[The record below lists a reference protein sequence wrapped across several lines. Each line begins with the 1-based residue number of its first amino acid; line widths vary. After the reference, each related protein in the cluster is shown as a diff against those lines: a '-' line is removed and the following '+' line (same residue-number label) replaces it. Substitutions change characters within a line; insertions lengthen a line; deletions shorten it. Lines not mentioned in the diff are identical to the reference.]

1 MSASLLLLSALLGQ
15 SAPMAAVDYAVTQ
28 RFPIGG
34 PGGWDCLSVDPATH
48 RLYIARND
56 RVLVVDTEVG
66 KLMATFPSMDGAHGI
81 VLAPALRR
89 GFVANGRA
97 GSVTAFN
104 LDSDRPERE
113 FPTQGKNPDIL
124 VFDHATQHLFVFNG
138 GSHDASVLDPTTGK
152 TLATIALPGKPEFA
166 VSNHHGDVFVNIEDT
181 AQLVRINAAKA
192 KVNATWKLQDC
203 EEPTGLALDM
213 KHHRLF
219 SVCGNERMSVTD
231 ARNGKHVASV
241 PIGKGPDGV
250 AFDAERGLIFSPNGE
265 SGTLTVVHQDDADHY
280 NVVANVTTQTSARTL
295 ALDHQTHRLYTV
307 AAEFAPAPAPT
318 AAEPHPRRSVIDGTF
333 TVLSIGETGATP
345 SSPPR

>member
-1 MSASLLLLSALLGQ
+1 MSASLLLLSTLLAQ
-15 SAPMAAVDYAVTQ
+15 SATAATPDYTVLNKYT
-28 RFPIGG
+28 IGG

-66 KLMATFPSMDGAHGI
+66 KLMATIPSMDGAHGI
-81 VLAPALRR
+81 ALAPALRR

-104 LDSDRPERE
+104 LDSDKAERE
-113 FPTQGKNPDIL
+113 FSTQGKNPDIL

-138 GSHDASVLDPTTGK
+138 GSHDVSVLDPATGK

-166 VSNHHGDVFVNIEDT
+166 VSNHRGDVFVNIEDT

-192 KVNATWKLQDC
+192 KVSATWKLQDC
-203 EEPTGLALDM
+203 EEPTGLALDL

-231 ARNGKHVASV
+231 ARDGKHVASV
-241 PIGKGPDGV
+241 TIGKGPDGV
-250 AFDAERGLIFSPNGE
+250 AFDAERALIFSPNGAD
-265 SGTLTVVHQDDADHY
+265 GTLTVVHEDDADHY
-280 NVVANVTTQTSARTL
+280 SVVATVPTQASARTL
-295 ALDHQTHRLYTV
+295 ALDHQTHRIYTV

-318 AAEPHPRRSVIDGTF
+318 AAEPQPRRSVIDGTF
-333 TVLSIGETGATP
+333 TVLAIGDK
-345 SSPPR
+345 

>member
-1 MSASLLLLSALLGQ
+1 MSAALLVLSTVLAQ
-15 SAPMAAVDYAVTQ
+15 SVAAATPDYAVLHKYT
-28 RFPIGG
+28 IGG

-56 RVLVVDTEVG
+56 RVLVVDTEAG
-66 KLMATFPSMDGAHGI
+66 KLMATIPSMDGAHGI
-81 VLAPALRR
+81 ALAPALRR

-97 GSVTAFN
+97 GSVTEFN
-104 LDSDRPERE
+104 LDSDKPMRE
-113 FPTQGKNPDIL
+113 FPTQGKNPDIV

-138 GSHDASVLDPTTGK
+138 GSHDVSVLDPATGK

-166 VSNHHGDVFVNIEDT
+166 VSNHHGEVFVNIEDT

-192 KVNATWKLQDC
+192 KVSATWKLQDC
-203 EEPTGLALDM
+203 EEPSGLTLDL

-231 ARNGKHVASV
+231 ARDGKHVASV

-250 AFDAERGLIFSPNGE
+250 AFDAERALIFSPNGGD
-265 SGTLTVVHQDDADHY
+265 GTLTVVHEDDADHY
-280 NVVANVTTQTSARTL
+280 RVVATIPTQASARTL
-295 ALDHQTHRLYTV
+295 ALDHQTHRIYTV
-307 AAEFAPAPAPT
+307 AAEFAPAPEPT

-333 TVLSIGETGATP
+333 TVLSIGE
-345 SSPPR
+345 R